1 MVKNPAPDAVIVDVM
16 EDTIIHAATDEA
28 MIDARPFSATCTRS
42 VHPWWN
48 FLYIAYFVFFILL
61 IILQSQYN
69 GYGNKESVPTLILST

>member
-42 VHPWWN
+42 LDPW
-48 FLYIAYFVFFILL
+48 
-61 IILQSQYN
+61 
-69 GYGNKESVPTLILST
+69 